1 MADTTTTNLGITKPE
16 VGASTDTWGTKLN
29 QGLDTLDALFASNGT
44 GTSVGVQVGSGK
56 TLTVGGTLTAAGTV
70 TLDSATISAAGATIS
85 NLGSVTTV
93 DINGGTIDGAVIGG
107 TSANA
112 VTSTNLT
119 STGTVSFSGATVSN
133 GGSVTTVDINGG
145 TVDGA
150 TVGGSVPA
158 PVTSTI
164 LKSTSAR
171 ETKTSVTQSTGT
183 LTLDCSTANV
193 FEFTP
198 SQNITTLTITNIPT
212 SGNAY
217 AMVLKVGGSA
227 HTIAWGA
234 AVKWAADT
242 APTLSTSNC
251 DVFVLLTVDG
261 GTNWFAFTA
270 GQDLYQEINK

>member
-1 MADTTTTNLGITKPE
+1 MADTTTTNLGLVKPE

-29 QGLDTLDALFASNGT
+29 TGLDTIDALFSSNGT
-44 GTSVGVQVGSGK
+44 GTSIGVQVGSGK
-56 TLTVGGTLTAAGTV
+56 TLTVGGSLIASGAITLNNAAI
-70 TLDSATISAAGATIS
+70 SATGATIS
-85 NLGSVTTV
+85 NLGTVTTV
-93 DINGGTIDGAVIGG
+93 DINGGTIDGVVIGG

-112 VTSTNLT
+112 VTATNLT

-150 TVGGSVPA
+150 IVGGSVPA

-164 LKSTSAR
+164 LKSTSSR

-227 HTIAWGA
+227 HTIAWPA
-234 AVKWAADT
+234 AIKWAGDT

-261 GTNWFAFTA
+261 GTTWFAFTA
-270 GQDLYQEINK
+270 GQDLY

>member
-1 MADTTTTNLGITKPE
+1 MADTTTTNLNLTKPE

-29 QGLDTLDALFASNGT
+29 TDLDSLDALFAAAGS
-44 GTSVGVQVGSGK
+44 GTSVGLQVGSGK
-56 TLTVGGTLTAAGTV
+56 TLSVGGTLVGSGTV
-70 TLDSATISAAGATIS
+70 TLDNSSISATGSTIS
-85 NLGSVTTV
+85 NLGTVTTV
-93 DINGGTIDGAVIGG
+93 DLNGGTIDGVTIGATTAG
-107 TSANA
+107 AITA
-112 VTSTNLT
+112 TNLT
-119 STGTVSFSGATVSN
+119 GTGTINFNGATISN

-150 TVGGSVPA
+150 IVGGSVPA

-164 LKSTSAR
+164 LKSTSSR

-227 HTIAWGA
+227 YTIAWA
-234 AVKWAADT
+234 SAIKWAGDT

-261 GTNWFAFTA
+261 GTNFFAFTA
-270 GQDLYQEINK
+270 GQDLY